1 MLPTIPTC
9 SSVPETLPIWTF
21 SPKSFFIFFL
31 MNSPAMAFG
40 MKSLSASSRENKIIT
55 VATAASMLST
65 MLVSPNCCSMTR
77 MVSV

>member
-40 MKSLSASSRENKIIT
+40 MKSLSASSSEKSMMI
-55 VATAASMLST
+55 VAIVASMLST
-65 MLVSPNCCSMTR
+65 MLVSPNCCSITK

>member
-1 MLPTIPTC
+1 MLPIIPMC

-40 MKSLSASSRENKIIT
+40 MKSLSASSSEKSMMI
-55 VATAASMLST
+55 VAIVASMFST
-65 MLVSPNCCSMTR
+65 MLVSPNCRSMTR